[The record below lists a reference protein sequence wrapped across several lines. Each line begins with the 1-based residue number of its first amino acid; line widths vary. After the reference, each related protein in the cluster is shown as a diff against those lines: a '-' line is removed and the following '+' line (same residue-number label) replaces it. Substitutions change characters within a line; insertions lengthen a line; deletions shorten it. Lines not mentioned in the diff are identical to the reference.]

1 MSIPKDLRYTTDHE
15 WIRVS
20 DDGSTCKVGITH
32 FAQSELGDIVY
43 LEIDA
48 LDEDVAKD
56 DPFGTIEA
64 VKTVSE
70 LFMPLSGH
78 VDEFNEVLDDNPELV
93 NTDPYGEGWIIS
105 IQISDPAQVEELLD
119 AEAYAKI
126 VAT

>member
-1 MSIPKDLRYTTDHE
+1 MSIPEDLLYTTDHE

-20 DDGSTCKVGITH
+20 EDRSTCKVGITQ

-56 DPFGTIEA
+56 DPFGTVEA

-78 VDEFNEVLDDNPELV
+78 VSEFNENLDDSPELV
-93 NTDPYGEGWIIS
+93 NSDPYGKGWIIS
-105 IQISDPAQVEELLD
+105 INLSDPGEISELLN
-119 AEAYAKI
+119 AETYAKI
-126 VAT
+126 IAG